1 MEQHH
6 DGLSA
11 AGDILIEN
19 CAHLAIVEGVV
30 VVRYLDGAEITLE
43 LQKRLSEAFRTI
55 TKNQKHA
62 FLIESEGAFWVD
74 SAARAYSRE
83 IEPSQPFIAVA
94 VFAPS
99 LGFKLMSDFYG
110 RVFKPAIPY
119 KVFRK
124 RDEAIAWLKSF

>member
-1 MEQHH
+1 
-6 DGLSA
+6 
-11 AGDILIEN
+11 
-19 CAHLAIVEGVV
+19 CAHLAIEDGIVI
-30 VVRYLDGAEITLE
+30 VRYLDGAEVTLALQQE
-43 LQKRLSEAFRTI
+43 LSDAFRTI
-55 TKNQKHA
+55 TQNEKHP
-62 FLIESEGAFWVD
+62 FLIESDGAFWVD

-83 IEPSQPFIAVA
+83 IEASQPFIAVA

-124 RDEAIAWLKSF
+124 RDDAIAWLNSF